1 MKTTIDSKFNNDIDN
16 FGGEFSILNSNRFE
30 KNTLSAD
37 QTKSNLYTGF
47 LYLLSIVSIT
57 CWIISLNILPFGDV
71 FQFLLGAVVLSV
83 NLIVFKW
90 TKL

>member
-1 MKTTIDSKFNNDIDN
+1 MKTTIDSNFNNENDN

-30 KNTLSAD
+30 KNTQTNN
-37 QTKSNLYTGF
+37 QTKSNIYTGF
-47 LYLLSIVSIT
+47 LYLLSIVSLT
-57 CWIISLNILPFGDV
+57 CWIISLNILPFGDI

>member
-1 MKTTIDSKFNNDIDN
+1 MKTLTNSDFNHKKEN

-30 KNTLSAD
+30 KNKLAAD
-37 QTKSNLYTGF
+37 RVKSNVYTGF
-47 LYLLSIVSIT
+47 LYLLSILSIT
-57 CWIISLNILPFGDV
+57 CWIISLNILPFGDT

-83 NLIVFKW
+83 NLMVFRW

>member
-1 MKTTIDSKFNNDIDN
+1 MKTTIDSNFNNENEN

-30 KNTLSAD
+30 KNTQTNN
-37 QTKSNLYTGF
+37 QTKSNIYTGF
-47 LYLLSIVSIT
+47 LYLLSIVSLT
-57 CWIISLNILPFGDV
+57 CWIISLNILAFGDI

>member
-1 MKTTIDSKFNNDIDN
+1 MKTTIDSKFNNEIDN

-30 KNTLSAD
+30 KNILSAD